1 MDGITTLQAVMMYSL
16 LVSPLLSIVLLFF
29 WLSVDAKNTAKVQL
43 LGIVVLFVL
52 GFLAIN
58 STIIIIVHAAAII
71 LLVAW
76 LFAYRRFFSK
86 DRLSSVATLQIS
98 YAIAFVALFML
109 TNVGFILVCIISVFS
124 MIRLYPWAFG
134 DKRESNGRALVLS
147 IFAVQIMFTVL
158 TITFYLM
165 ATF

>member
-1 MDGITTLQAVMMYSL
+1 MMYSL
-16 LVSPLLSIVLLFF
+16 LASPFLSIVLLFF
-29 WLSVDAKNTAKVQL
+29 WLSVDAKKTAKVQL

-86 DRLSSVATLQIS
+86 ERLPSVATLQIS
-98 YAIAFVALFML
+98 YAIAFVALFTL